1 MARIMIIEDDPDIR
15 EELTLLLE
23 MRDILLCRLRSLQMY
38 LVRQRGNTRT

>member
-23 MRDILLCRLRSLQMY
+23 NEEIGRAH
-38 LVRQRGNTRT
+38 V